1 MAINYTQ
8 AWLEDPTSIRGIL
21 VEITVKDLQGIY
33 GTAGSENVIY
43 LSNIGYVSGDSQT
56 SYLPFLTGSLQTTES
71 ISLDGSLTMSFGDV
85 AIANTN
91 GERDDWLDNT
101 KFIWT
106 NRPIQVYLGDPRW
119 QLATLNDIHDTPNG
133 GFQKVFDGIVSDIDS
148 SGRDVL
154 NIKVRDKLQR
164 LNEPLTD
171 NKLGT
176 NGTWGQGQTNQ
187 DSIRPLVFG
196 EVFNISPILVD
207 PSQLEYMF
215 HDTNVGTTIKAT
227 TAGTNLITCT
237 STKGFVV
244 NSTVVFTASV
254 VVYGTGLTPTTAVF
268 GGLSAGT
275 AYYIKTINSDTTFT
289 VSTTSGG
296 TVVPLSNA
304 TAVIAAIVQAEVK
317 VSSAELVIEIR
328 DNGVPIYTDA
338 SVYTLAGVPRP
349 QGAIIDYDTGKFKL
363 TKPPSGT
370 VTASIQGAKRS
381 INLSTGNLV
390 EGTYVNNIAN
400 IIALIVTQYG
410 LASVRLSG
418 SDIDLA
424 NFSAFAANNT
434 QPIGIAISDRTNTL
448 QACKFIADS
457 ADASLFMNR
466 TGLLQIL
473 QLGIPTVDA
482 KVNITDNDILHHSL
496 QVSSKTNVIA
506 ATKVAYCKNY
516 TPQTTLASTLP
527 ANHNRIFQ
535 EPWLSNTVIDSTV
548 QSDYKLDSTPMQLET
563 ALIRGIDSAELAQ
576 SINDYWK
583 VPKIVYSFTGTS
595 KLLSLKLGQAVNIT
609 HNRFGLTSGKD
620 GQVISLSPNW
630 VAGTISVEV
639 II

>member
-21 VEITVKDLQGIY
+21 VEVTVKDLQGIY
-33 GTAGSENVIY
+33 GTAGGENVIY
-43 LSNIGYVSGDSQT
+43 LSNIGYITGDSQT
-56 SYLPFLTGSLQTTES
+56 SYLPYLTGSLQTTES
-71 ISLDGSLTMSFGDV
+71 MSLDGSLTMSFGDI

-106 NRPIQVYLGDPRW
+106 NRPIQVYIGDPRW
-119 QLATLNDIHDTPNG
+119 QLQTVSDIRNTSTG
-133 GFQKVFDGIVSDIDS
+133 GFQKIFDGIISDIDS

-196 EVFNISPILVD
+196 ETFNVSPLLVD

-215 HDTNVGTTIKAT
+215 HDTNVGTVIKST

-244 NSTVVFTASV
+244 NAPVVFTAAVLISSS
-254 VVYGTGLTPTTAVF
+254 GLTPTTAVF
-268 GGLSAGT
+268 GGLTAGVT
-275 AYYIKTINSDTTFT
+275 YYVKTINSDTTFT
-289 VSTTSGG
+289 VSTSSGG
-296 TVVPLSNA
+296 STLPLTTAAAVTTA
-304 TAVIAAIVQAEVK
+304 TVQAEVK
-317 VSSAELVIEIR
+317 VSSAELIIEIR

-338 SVYTLAGVPRP
+338 SVYTLSGVTRP
-349 QGAIIDYDTGKFKL
+349 DGAIIDYQTGKFKL
-363 TKPPSGT
+363 KKPPSGT
-370 VTASIQGAKRS
+370 ITASIQGAKRS
-381 INLSTGNLV
+381 IDLTTGNLV

-410 LASVRLSG
+410 LGSVRLSA
-418 SDIDLA
+418 SDIDLV
-424 NFSAFAANNT
+424 NFSNFSTANT
-434 QPIGIAISDRTNTL
+434 QAIGIAITDRTNTL
-448 QACKFIADS
+448 QACQFIASS
-457 ADASLFMNR
+457 ANAKLFMNR
-466 TGLLQIL
+466 LGLLQLL
-473 QLGIPTVDA
+473 QLGTPTTDA

-496 QVSSKTNVIA
+496 QISNKTNPIA
-506 ATKVAYCKNY
+506 ATKVAYCRNY

-535 EPWLSNTVIDSTV
+535 EQWLSNTVIDSSV
-548 QSDYKLDSTPMQLET
+548 QSDYKLDSTPTQLET
-563 ALIRGIDSAELAQ
+563 CLITGADCSALAQ
-576 SINDYWK
+576 SLNSYWK
-583 VPKIVYSFTGTS
+583 VPRIVYTFTGTS

-630 VAGTISVEV
+630 ITGTISVEV

>member
-21 VEITVKDLQGIY
+21 VEVTVKDLQGIY
-33 GTAGSENVIY
+33 GTAGGENVIY

-71 ISLDGSLTMSFGDV
+71 ISIDGSLTMSFGDI

-119 QLATLNDIHDTPNG
+119 QLATVSDIHNTATG
-133 GFQKVFDGIVSDIDS
+133 GFQKIFDGIVSDIDS

-196 EVFNISPILVD
+196 EVFNISPMLVD

-215 HDTNVGTTIKAT
+215 HDVNVGTTIKAT

-244 NSTVVFTASV
+244 NAAVVFTASV
-254 VVYGTGLTPTTAVF
+254 VVSGTGLTPTTAVF
-268 GGLSAGT
+268 GGLTAGT
-275 AYYIKTINSDTTFT
+275 TYYVKTINSDTTFT

-296 TVVPLSNA
+296 TVVSLTTAAALVTA
-304 TAVIAAIVQAEVK
+304 TVQAEVK

-338 SVYTLAGVPRP
+338 SVYTLSGVTRP
-349 QGAIIDYDTGKFKL
+349 QGATINYDTGKFKL

-370 VTASIQGAKRS
+370 ITASVQGAKRS
-381 INLSTGNLV
+381 VDLSTGSLV

-410 LASVRLSG
+410 LGSVRLSA
-418 SDIDLA
+418 SDIDLT
-424 NFSAFAANNT
+424 NFTTFATANT
-434 QPIGIAISDRTNTL
+434 QRIGIAISDRINTL
-448 QACKFIADS
+448 QACKFIANG
-457 ADASLFMNR
+457 ANANLFMNR
-466 TGLLQIL
+466 SGLLQLL
-473 QLGIPTVDA
+473 QLGTPTADT

-496 QVSSKTNVIA
+496 QISGKTNVRA
-506 ATKVAYCKNY
+506 ATKVAYCRNY

-548 QSDYKLDSTPMQLET
+548 QSDYRLDSTPTQLET
-563 ALIRGIDSAELAQ
+563 ALIRGIDSAALAQ
-576 SINDYWK
+576 SLNSYWK
-583 VPKIVYSFTGTS
+583 VPRTVYSFTGTS

>member
-21 VEITVKDLQGIY
+21 VEVTVKDLQGIY

-56 SYLPFLTGSLQTTES
+56 SYLPYLTGSLQTTES
-71 ISLDGSLTMSFGDV
+71 ISIDGSLTMSFGDI
-85 AIANTN
+85 AIANTS

-119 QLATLNDIHDTPNG
+119 LLATVNDIHDTSTG
-133 GFQKVFDGIVSDIDS
+133 GFQKIFDGIVSDIDS
-148 SGRDVL
+148 SSREVL

-164 LNEPLTD
+164 LNEPVTD

-176 NGTWGQGQTNQ
+176 NGTWGQGQSNQ
-187 DSIRPLVFG
+187 DSIRPLIFG
-196 EVFNISPILVD
+196 EVFNVSPILVD

-215 HDTNVGTTIKAT
+215 HDTNVGTIIKST

-237 STKGFVV
+237 STKGFVL
-244 NSTVVFTASV
+244 NAEVVFTATV
-254 VVYGTGLTPTTAVF
+254 VVSGTGLTPTTAVF
-268 GGLSAGT
+268 GGLTAGT
-275 AYYIKTINSDTTFT
+275 TYYVKTINSDNTFT

-296 TVVPLSNA
+296 AAVSLTTAAAVTTA
-304 TAVIAAIVQAEVK
+304 TVQAEVK
-317 VSSAELVIEIR
+317 VSSAELIIEIR

-338 SVYTLAGVPRP
+338 SVYTLSGVPRP
-349 QGAIIDYDTGKFKL
+349 QGATINYNTGKFKL

-370 VTASIQGAKRS
+370 ITASIQGAKRS
-381 INLSTGNLV
+381 VNITNGTLV

-410 LASVRLSG
+410 LASVRLSA
-418 SDIDLA
+418 SDIDFT
-424 NFSAFAANNT
+424 NFSNFATNNT
-434 QPIGIAISDRTNTL
+434 QAVGIAITDRTNTL
-448 QACKFIADS
+448 QACRFIANS
-457 ADASLFMNR
+457 ANANLFMNR
-466 TGLLQIL
+466 TGLLQLL
-473 QLGIPTVDA
+473 QLGTPTADT
-482 KVNITDNDILHHSL
+482 KVYITDNDILHHSL
-496 QVSSKTNVIA
+496 QVSSKTNVVA
-506 ATKVAYCKNY
+506 ATKVAYCRNY

-527 ANHNRIFQ
+527 ANHNKIFQ
-535 EPWLSNTVIDSTV
+535 EPWLSNTVVDSTV
-548 QSDYKLDSTPMQLET
+548 QSDYKLDSTPTQLET
-563 ALIRGIDSAELAQ
+563 ALIRGIHSAALAQ
-576 SINDYWK
+576 SLNSYWK
-583 VPKIVYSFTGTS
+583 VPRIIYSFTGTS

-630 VAGTISVEV
+630 VTGTISVEV